1 MKLIGANGLRYVQP
15 DELPL
20 AAVPTSY
27 WAGTREKIEAMR
39 ERVER
44 GEAVFHPCDAQRK
57 KSSCGQMQR
66 KKRGYANWHISID
79 DAAKQIG

>member
-1 MKLIGANGLRYVQP
+1 MKLTGANGLRYVQP

-20 AAVPTSY
+20 AAVPTSH

-44 GEAVFHPCDAQRK
+44 GEAIFHPCDAQRK

-66 KKRGYANWHISID
+66 TKIKGQICPLKID